1 MVLFDEAEVEEVAGR
16 LLPVVSRGD
25 VANGSVDSDGSD
37 VEAFHHLIHLQPV
50 VVGLDCQSAPH
61 FGILLQQERIECECR
76 TIRSQEKKPQ
86 ILKISDPKD

>member
-1 MVLFDEAEVEEVAGR
+1 MLLFDEAEVEEVAGR

-50 VVGLDCQSAPH
+50 VVGLIAPH

-76 TIRSQEKKPQ
+76 TINTQDQ
-86 ILKISDPKD
+86 

>member
-1 MVLFDEAEVEEVAGR
+1 MLLFDEVEVEEVAGC

-50 VVGLDCQSAPH
+50 AVGVIAPLV
-61 FGILLQQERIECECR
+61 ILLQQERIECECR
-76 TIRSQEKKPQ
+76 T
-86 ILKISDPKD
+86 

>member
-1 MVLFDEAEVEEVAGR
+1 MLLFDEAEVEEVAGR

-25 VANGSVDSDGSD
+25 VANGSVDSDSSD

-50 VVGLDCQSAPH
+50 DEGLIAPYL
-61 FGILLQQERIECECR
+61 GILLQQERIECECR

>member
-1 MVLFDEAEVEEVAGR
+1 MLLFDEAEVEEVAGR

-37 VEAFHHLIHLQPV
+37 VESFHHLIHLQPV
-50 VVGLDCQSAPH
+50 VVGLIAPH
-61 FGILLQQERIECECR
+61 LGILLQQERIECECR